1 MMTGKRIEYVIT
13 DIWLSQLFKNI
24 LHLRM
29 RLVLF
34 YIFSYSQKYH
44 EKSTNNNVLVCPS
57 MLLMLSVA
65 PTEDVNC

>member
-1 MMTGKRIEYVIT
+1 
-13 DIWLSQLFKNI
+13 
-24 LHLRM
+24 M